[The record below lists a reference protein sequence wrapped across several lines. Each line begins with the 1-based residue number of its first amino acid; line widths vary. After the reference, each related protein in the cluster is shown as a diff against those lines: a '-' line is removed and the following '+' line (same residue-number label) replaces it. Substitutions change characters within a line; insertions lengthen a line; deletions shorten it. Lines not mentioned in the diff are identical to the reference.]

1 MTLLCKG
8 LQRWCCLSRG
18 SRDQLST
25 DAGEPPLCFQ
35 DGSEHLVCA
44 VFLEWMFFERHP
56 LIGKLR
62 MTPSPT
68 LGQRKV
74 AYFKL
79 CGSYPEGYCALQ
91 ESCNLKTQFRV
102 TAPSW

>member
-18 SRDQLST
+18 SLDQLST

-44 VFLEWMFFERHP
+44 VFLE
-56 LIGKLR
+56 
-62 MTPSPT
+62 
-68 LGQRKV
+68 
-74 AYFKL
+74 
-79 CGSYPEGYCALQ
+79 
-91 ESCNLKTQFRV
+91 
-102 TAPSW
+102 